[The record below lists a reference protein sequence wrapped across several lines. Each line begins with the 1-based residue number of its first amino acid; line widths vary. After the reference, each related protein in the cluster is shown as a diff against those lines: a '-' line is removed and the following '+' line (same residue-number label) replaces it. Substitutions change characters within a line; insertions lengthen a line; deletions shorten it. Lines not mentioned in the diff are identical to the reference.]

1 MAKESENLLKARSLL
16 KTWDMSQREEREM
29 TLRQEAFL
37 NLENLSEVISTG
49 FAALAPSD
57 PGDPSTIS
65 KERKERLADDLS
77 SMSRIYLRWVDIFLS
92 NTEKLL
98 NTRSKNEN

>member
-1 MAKESENLLKARSLL
+1 VAKESENLLKARSLL

-57 PGDPSTIS
+57 PSIIS

-77 SMSRIYLRWVDIFLS
+77 NMSRTYLRWVDIFLS

-98 NTRSKNEN
+98 NTRSKK